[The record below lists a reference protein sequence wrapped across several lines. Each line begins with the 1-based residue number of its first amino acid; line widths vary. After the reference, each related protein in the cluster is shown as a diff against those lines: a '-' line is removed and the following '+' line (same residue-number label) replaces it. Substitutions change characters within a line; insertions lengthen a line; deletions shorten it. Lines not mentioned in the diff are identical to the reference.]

1 MHECYKGMASY
12 YCKAIKNRVSQN
24 EIKKYKTEAQD
35 NLNFRKQSKSEDK
48 LTETSASPDYF
59 PNSIKQSP
67 GPADHSVAFKVT
79 KLSSHSVSLRHV
91 VWTNFYKQIVRKT
104 DDI

>member
-24 EIKKYKTEAQD
+24 EIKKYKTEAQE

-59 PNSIKQSP
+59 PNSIKQSLVRIILLRTRSRNSP
-67 GPADHSVAFKVT
+67 LT
-79 KLSSHSVSLRHV
+79 VSLYHM
-91 VWTNFYKQIVRKT
+91 
-104 DDI
+104 

>member
-1 MHECYKGMASY
+1 MHECSKGMASY

-24 EIKKYKTEAQD
+24 EIKKYKTEAQE

-67 GPADHSVAFKVT
+67 GPDHSVAFKVT
-79 KLSSHSVSLRHV
+79 KLSSHRVSLRHV

-104 DDI
+104 DDM

>member
-24 EIKKYKTEAQD
+24 EIKKYKTEAQE

-67 GPADHSVAFKVT
+67 GSDHSVAFKVT

-104 DDI
+104 DDM